1 MTDLEQ
7 ILDNDP
13 TGAEVKKL
21 KETLFQAQT
30 SVKRKLDQGCD
41 PQQYQIL
48 TKQHKAYIAA
58 QTVLE
63 NYVPQQ
69 S

>member
-30 SVKRKLDQGCD
+30 SVKRKLDQGCN
-41 PQQYQIL
+41 PQQYQLL
-48 TKQHKAYIAA
+48 TKQHEAYIAA

-63 NYVPQQ
+63 QYVSQQ